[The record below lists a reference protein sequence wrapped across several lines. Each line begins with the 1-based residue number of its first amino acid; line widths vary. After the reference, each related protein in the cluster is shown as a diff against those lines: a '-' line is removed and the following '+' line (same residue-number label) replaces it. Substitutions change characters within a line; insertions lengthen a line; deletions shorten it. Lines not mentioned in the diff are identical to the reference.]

1 MSKFFTEDSNDQ
13 AAGTFKG
20 CESKCQPD
28 SCLSWVVCAAS
39 TMSIAITAAI
49 SYSFGLLLPP
59 LTESFEETRQ
69 AIGKMTYKTS
79 LFFLFKDVEFVVEL
93 KLVFLAASRA
103 VLDEVFF
110 LSKEHCYFLR
120 SGVFYLVRT
129 E

>member
-1 MSKFFTEDSNDQ
+1 
-13 AAGTFKG
+13 
-20 CESKCQPD
+20 
-28 SCLSWVVCAAS
+28 
-39 TMSIAITAAI
+39 MSIAITAAI

-79 LFFLFKDVEFVVEL
+79 LFFYPLS
-93 KLVFLAASRA
+93 VFLAALKA

-110 LSKEHCYFLR
+110 LSKEHYYSLR
-120 SGVFYLVRT
+120 SGVFYSVRT